1 MVRRFRGESVHKVDA
16 KGRVSIPAPFRRV
29 LEEGDPD
36 WTEGLNPNLVM
47 IHGRV
52 ELRCLECYTIAGMEA
67 LDEMVSNLPRFD
79 EDREYL
85 ELVLNSDSSY
95 AQVDENGRIV
105 LGLKLRELIGATTE
119 VVFSGQGEKFQI
131 WRPEAFAEHKAAV
144 LRRRK
149 EEAGR
154 DPFGRLD
161 AGRRTP
167 RGGEE

>member
-1 MVRRFRGESVHKVDA
+1 MARRFRGESVHKVDA

-36 WTEGLNPNLVM
+36 WTEGLHPNLVM
-47 IHGRV
+47 IHGRD
-52 ELRCLECYTIAGMEA
+52 ELRCLECYTITGMEE

-85 ELVLNSDSSY
+85 ELVLNSNSSY

-105 LGLKLRELIGATTE
+105 LGAKLRELIGATDE

-131 WRPEAFAEHKAAV
+131 WQPETFADHKSGV

-149 EEAGR
+149 EESGR
-154 DPFGRLD
+154 DPFARLD
-161 AGRRTP
+161 AGRAR
-167 RGGEE
+167 RGDGQ